1 MIKRIL
7 MATDGSKTSDRALKV
22 SIEMA
27 KKMGAKITLVG
38 VIDNRLYMG
47 HAMLAEDS
55 PNQLA
60 EPVEDYLLRVAGAY
74 LADATKLS
82 GREGVEPEIVIRTGH
97 PVEEILKEARRSKV
111 DLLVMGS
118 HGSSGIG
125 SSMGSVTFGVLHG
138 ESRVPILVVRK

>member
-7 MATDGSKTSDRALKV
+7 MATDGSKTSNRALKV
-22 SIEMA
+22 AIELA
-27 KKMGAKITLVG
+27 KKIKAKLILVG

-55 PNQLA
+55 PNRLA
-60 EPVEDYLLRVAGAY
+60 EPVEDFLMQVTGAY
-74 LADATKLS
+74 LAYATRLCRK
-82 GREGVEPEIVIRTGH
+82 GDVEPEIVIRTGH

-118 HGSSGIG
+118 HGQSGLG
-125 SSMGSVTFGVLHG
+125 SMMGSVAYGVLHG
-138 ESRVPILVVRK
+138 ESRVPVLVVRR

>member
-7 MATDGSKTSDRALKV
+7 MATDGSKTSVRALKV
-22 SIEMA
+22 AIEMA

-55 PNQLA
+55 PTRLA
-60 EPVEDYLLRVAGAY
+60 EPVEDYLMQVAGAY
-74 LADATKLS
+74 LADASKLCVQS
-82 GREGVEPEIVIRTGH
+82 GVEPEIVIRTGH
-97 PVEEILKEARRSKV
+97 PAEEILKEARRSKA

-118 HGSSGIG
+118 HGNSGIG
-125 SSMGSVTFGVLHG
+125 SVMGSVTFGVLHG
-138 ESRVPILVVRK
+138 KSRVPILVVRK

>member
-1 MIKRIL
+1 
-7 MATDGSKTSDRALKV
+7 MATDGSKTSVRALKTAV
-22 SIEMA
+22 ELARKTEA
-27 KKMGAKITLVG
+27 KLILVG

-60 EPVEDYLLRVAGAY
+60 EPVEDYMMRVAGAY
-74 LADATKLS
+74 LADAIKLC
-82 GREGVEPEIVIRTGH
+82 RQQRVEPEIVVRTGH
-97 PVEEILKEARRSKV
+97 PVEEILKEARRSKA

-118 HGSSGIG
+118 HGSSGFG

>member
-7 MATDGSKTSDRALKV
+7 MATDGSKNSVRALNV
-22 SIEMA
+22 AIEMA

-60 EPVEDYLLRVAGAY
+60 QPVEDYLMQVTGAY
-74 LADATKLS
+74 LADATRLC
-82 GREGVEPEIVIRTGH
+82 GQGGVEPEIVIRTGH
-97 PVEEILKEARRSKV
+97 PAEEILKEARRSKA
-111 DLLVMGS
+111 DLLVVGS
-118 HGSSGIG
+118 HGRSGIG
-125 SSMGSVTFGVLHG
+125 SVMGSVTFAVLHR
-138 ESRVPILVVRK
+138 ESRVPILVVKK

>member
-7 MATDGSKTSDRALKV
+7 MATDGSKNSVRALNV
-22 SIEMA
+22 AIEMA
-27 KKMGAKITLVG
+27 KKMEAKITLVG

-60 EPVEDYLLRVAGAY
+60 QPVEDYLMQVTGAY
-74 LADATKLS
+74 LADATRLC
-82 GREGVEPEIVIRTGH
+82 GRGGIEPEIVIRTGH
-97 PVEEILKEARRSKV
+97 PAEEILKEARRSKA

-118 HGSSGIG
+118 QGRSGIG
-125 SSMGSVTFGVLHG
+125 SVMGSVTFAVLHG